1 MSWVSFRSWDY
12 VSSDYRLV
20 KLTIRFLLSS
30 PIINIHP
37 LRSLPMCFL
46 CCLTSR
52 STRNTNLCVHR
63 AKPPLYDGISP
74 LFLSEDRA
82 LSSPIAISFQRESK
96 REIATEQ
103 SPKISPCLQRSNVG
117 KKHTRRLLHP
127 QMLSIWLV
135 LSQKPP
141 PIPPPAGAATQ
152 PENLVSP
159 LLYQNTNAANPGIFL
174 RLMPTGLAYLRE
186 IGMKVVND
194 EILKINLPTIT
205 ESVDAGQV
213 SIFNA
218 YVSKYWPP
226 VEYSLDLVA
235 PDTFTWAM
243 SKMHMRASGGFE
255 ARLNGALLL
264 PSVPIRGEF
273 EALLGHIGLTISVR
287 MLRSTTGAPQVIG
300 TYCNAQVGYVDL
312 SVRNTGVLTDFFIN
326 SFKAFLIAHFKPT
339 VEQRMC
345 QMIENVINRDMNS
358 ILATM
363 PLKVRINENNV
374 DIIGQTFGITDYNR
388 PAQYPAYSPPQPAP
402 AHPIH
407 RAHASK
413 TSEKSKLPLPPAKN
427 LTLLNFVN
435 QLRERNLVLDFSLI
449 DEPFVSQGTVLMK
462 SRGEISWAGL
472 GGTPFYPPN
481 VVIPAPHGVHMAE
494 FFGTDYIAN
503 SMLYHAFRQQYMD
516 VTVGPESSP
525 QLRDVLQTTCPS
537 GFCIGEFLGALGE
550 QYPDRQIEI
559 HFAAKKAPIMVFVE
573 NRARFRLHG
582 RLNMYVR
589 PNPANST
596 QVKVQLLES
605 SIRDVD
611 QSTFGDLGLFG
622 AEFLEKLLTEI
633 LQMGIV
639 MPTMRGVVL
648 RSPKLSIHERY
659 IKVQTYFKLDEQYAE
674 KLIQGAVRQTL
685 VNVG

>member
-1 MSWVSFRSWDY
+1 MPMTFSIKVFP
-12 VSSDYRLV
+12 RLRGPKWPFV
-20 KLTIRFLLSS
+20 FLYL
-30 PIINIHP
+30 
-37 LRSLPMCFL
+37 
-46 CCLTSR
+46 
-52 STRNTNLCVHR
+52 
-63 AKPPLYDGISP
+63 
-74 LFLSEDRA
+74 
-82 LSSPIAISFQRESK
+82 
-96 REIATEQ
+96 
-103 SPKISPCLQRSNVG
+103 LQ
-117 KKHTRRLLHP
+117 
-127 QMLSIWLV
+127 SIWLV

-141 PIPPPAGAATQ
+141 PIPPPAGAAAQ

-226 VEYSLDLVA
+226 VEYSLDLVG

-243 SKMHMRASGGFE
+243 SKMHMRASGTFE

-388 PAQYPAYSPPQPAP
+388 PAQYPAYTPPQPQPTP
-402 AHPIH
+402 AQPIH

-413 TSEKSKLPLPPAKN
+413 IAEKTKLPLPPAKN

-589 PNPANST
+589 PNPANTT
-596 QVKVQLLES
+596 QVKVQVIRAESTMTSNVNLWINQAHIVGNASIENLDFKLLES

-611 QSTFGDLGLFG
+611 QST
-622 AEFLEKLLTEI
+622 
-633 LQMGIV
+633 V
-639 MPTMRGVVL
+639 
-648 RSPKLSIHERY
+648 
-659 IKVQTYFKLDEQYAE
+659 
-674 KLIQGAVRQTL
+674 
-685 VNVG
+685 